1 MAVTFFLLLL
11 LRNYLITSYLPH
23 KIFLFICLTFRF
35 DSVILLR
42 MNIDPKQ
49 RMERWKNLK
58 EPKPSWETFKRIGM
72 FGLAR
77 WRKNFKKNLDAN
89 NK

>member
-1 MAVTFFLLLL
+1 M
-11 LRNYLITSYLPH
+11 
-23 KIFLFICLTFRF
+23 K
-35 DSVILLR
+35 
-42 MNIDPKQ
+42 IDPKK

-58 EPKPSWETFKRIGM
+58 DPKPSWETFKRIGM

-77 WRKNFKKNLDAN
+77 WRKNFEKNLDAN